1 MHFFLK
7 SISKVDGNCT
17 AILINSKKIDA
28 MLLDLDSTACTALL
42 AGVKTARSCSTS
54 CQNWQFR
61 IILFTVLAL
70 RKISGSASRTY
81 IIINNI
87 ILIY

>member
-1 MHFFLK
+1 MKEEGNKIYICIKLIPAKVKNANAFFLK
-7 SISKVDGNCT
+7 SISKVDGNCLIAT

-54 CQNWQFR
+54 CQN
-61 IILFTVLAL
+61 
-70 RKISGSASRTY
+70 
-81 IIINNI
+81 
-87 ILIY
+87 

>member
-54 CQNWQFR
+54 CQN
-61 IILFTVLAL
+61 
-70 RKISGSASRTY
+70 
-81 IIINNI
+81 
-87 ILIY
+87 